1 MALAL
6 RVPRTA
12 LSLVPLVLLA
22 GSRAGRE
29 KAEVKSMSVVLR
41 RQQKTICPREPV
53 QMGVFAGAGGPGG
66 TPLDGSQGSAGS
78 VGSAGSAG
86 TSGHAGS
93 PCRASAAPGA
103 AKDEFGGHAEITP
116 L

>member
-29 KAEVKSMSVVLR
+29 KAEVKSMSVDLR
-41 RQQKTICPREPV
+41 RQHKTICPREPV
-53 QMGVFAGAGGPGG
+53 QMGVFAGAGGAGG
-66 TPLDGSQGSAGS
+66 TPLDGSQ
-78 VGSAGSAG
+78 GSAG

-103 AKDEFGGHAEITP
+103 AKDKLGGHAEITP